1 MSPIKVITL
10 EPKAVMNDYTKNI
23 SESVWSP
30 GLYLNN
36 NKLETIK
43 SKYQYKSGG
52 IKSKFEHS

>member
-43 SKYQYKSGG
+43 SKY
-52 IKSKFEHS
+52 